1 MQAMKPGEAK
11 TVFAYLMK
19 VSRKRKLT
27 EYEIQKLTEARQTL
41 RRQARPAMNRKKDYT
56 QYGGKHYMQHRKESI
71 TTGTPV
77 LHRKDKD
84 FGRVQRVLASGDLIV
99 KWDDGE
105 TSQVTQSAVKT
116 ILETPKSHRLPNH
129 GIKIYGRCLRIEA
142 IKMVEHLYNGRKARA
157 TQRYFHDF
165 TSKNAIIYGLPDG
178 SLLIKSR

>member
-1 MQAMKPGEAK
+1 MPAMKPGEAK

-27 EYEIQKLTEARQTL
+27 EYEIGKLTEARQTL
-41 RRQARPAMNRKKDYT
+41 RKLAKPAMNPKSIGPDKYWFDKGFNDAVLKIRKRNRNKAYLRGYRAGFEYIHPEVAGKSVSEDYLVDPRM
-56 QYGGKHYMQHRKESI
+56 KKPNR
-71 TTGTPV
+71 TGT
-77 LHRKDKD
+77 
-84 FGRVQRVLASGDLIV
+84 
-99 KWDDGE
+99 
-105 TSQVTQSAVKT
+105 
-116 ILETPKSHRLPNH
+116 

-142 IKMVEHLYNGRKARA
+142 VKMVEHLYNGRKARA